1 MKFSSRTTTNIL
13 LAASITLLS
22 LNAVLLLTN
31 GAKNTPTRGAHFETT
46 KISERAVGTDV
57 ALTVHTL
64 REDLV
69 GAGPLTPP
77 QGMKFVVADLTVEN
91 ISTSSIQIIP
101 LLNFY
106 LKDEAGHVYRNSAV
120 ISSHEML
127 SGEILPGDK
136 LREEIGFAVP
146 KDDQRWWL
154 YYEPG
159 MAGAQTFVVE
169 LNN

>member
-13 LAASITLLS
+13 LITSTILLS
-22 LNAVLLLTN
+22 VNAALLLMN
-31 GAKNTPTRGAHFETT
+31 EAKSTPTRGDHFETI
-46 KISERAVGTDV
+46 KMSERVVGTDV
-57 ALTVHTL
+57 AFTVHTL
-64 REDLV
+64 REDFV

-77 QGMKFVVADLTVEN
+77 QGMKFVIADLTIEN

-120 ISSHEML
+120 VSSHEML

-159 MAGAQTFVVE
+159 MAGGQTFLVE